1 MGYFC
6 DLDGEGEDIT
16 LDREELAM
24 AEFFPRNNLP
34 AHDDG
39 ISLTREM
46 MRMIEEGREAKK
58 RGEGRMN
65 ERLRYESVLRKENI
79 GRGNG
84 L

>member
-1 MGYFC
+1 MGWF
-6 DLDGEGEDIT
+6 LASDGERVRIP

-46 MRMIEEGREAKK
+46 MRMFEEGREPK
-58 RGEGRMN
+58 
-65 ERLRYESVLRKENI
+65 
-79 GRGNG
+79 
-84 L
+84 